1 MNAKQHAEQ
10 AEQLLLDADE
20 RAADV
25 HHATYLVAAAQVH
38 ATLATIKSGVT
49 GPPVSAEVTNNII
62 QLSGWMVRHEVRASD
77 GETIYTVRLG
87 DGSYAALTRRQF
99 FVQPRAGE

>member
-1 MNAKQHAEQ
+1 MNAKQHAEKAEELLEQ
-10 AEQLLLDADE
+10 AH
-20 RAADV
+20 AASSDYG
-25 HHATYLVAAAQVH
+25 TYLVARAQVH

-49 GPPVSAEVTNNII
+49 GPPVSKEVTNNII
-62 QLSGWMVRHEVRASD
+62 QMSGWMVRHEVRASD
-77 GETIYTVRLG
+77 GETIYTIRLG